1 MLSSPRQVLGKEK
14 MRKGGKGMA
23 IEKRGDK
30 ACSQNIEHDENQN
43 AHSHAPSIFMPRKQ
57 NGEKI

>member
-1 MLSSPRQVLGKEK
+1 

-23 IEKRGDK
+23 IKKRGDK

-43 AHSHAPSIFMPRKQ
+43 AYSHAPSIFMPRKQ